1 MHKEALNW
9 APVSGIQI
17 MYPFKYWTPSLL
29 DTKMPAIQMG
39 QVFHI
44 MTVQMLLLMFQNQLI
59 LLSQLNSL
67 IKKKKSIGDATFTF
81 SVKNDKIKKS

>member
-44 MTVQMLLLMFQNQLI
+44 MTV
-59 LLSQLNSL
+59 
-67 IKKKKSIGDATFTF
+67 
-81 SVKNDKIKKS
+81 